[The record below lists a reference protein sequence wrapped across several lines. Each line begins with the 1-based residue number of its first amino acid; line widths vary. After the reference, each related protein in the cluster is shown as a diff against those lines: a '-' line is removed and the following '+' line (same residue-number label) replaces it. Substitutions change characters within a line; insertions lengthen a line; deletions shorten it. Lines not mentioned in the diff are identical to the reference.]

1 MAKGT
6 NIITVTIKSHVLS
19 VSKEV
24 LEMGKGKNQKITWT
38 IKTPGWI
45 FPEFEDGIELK
56 GDHGEFSNG
65 HRDPTGTQYVVHNKN
80 SHTHLYPYTVK
91 VTNGKTTLSLDPG
104 IANGGG
110 RG

>member
-1 MAKGT
+1 MAKGS
-6 NIITVTIKSHVLS
+6 NIITVTIKNHVLS

-24 LEMGKGKNQKITWT
+24 LNMGKTKNQTIKWT
-38 IKTPGWI
+38 IVTSGWT

-65 HRDPTGTQYVVHNKN
+65 HRDDTGKHYVVNNKN
-80 SHTHLYPYTVK
+80 SHTHLYPYTIK

-104 IANGGG
+104 IGNQGGM
-110 RG
+110 

>member
-1 MAKGT
+1 MAKGLR
-6 NIITVTIKSHVLS
+6 NINVTIKNHVLS

-24 LEMGKGKNQKITWT
+24 LMMGKTKNQKITWAIVT
-38 IKTPGWI
+38 NGWI

-65 HRDPTGTQYVVHNKN
+65 HRDETGKHYIVHNKN
-80 SHTHLYPYTVK
+80 SHTHLYPYTIK

-104 IANGGG
+104 IGNEGGM
-110 RG
+110 